1 MKKVTKSILMFTTAG
16 VMALSP
22 CPVGALTQ
30 NETVY
35 VKLQPNGATDYISV
49 IEHLKND
56 LSEAEL
62 FDETILENLEN
73 LNGFEGFTVDGKNV
87 KWDAQGKDIFYRGTT
102 NKELPVQLQVTYKLN
117 GEEKALDELLGQAGQ
132 VEITLNYTNLSKVDD
147 LYTPFVVAVATK
159 FDAEKVSNV
168 TVTNGKVVTNGRT
181 TAITA
186 IAAPGLY
193 ESLGLEELK
202 GSNEVIISFETDEFE
217 LSDIYSV
224 VTPELLNAT
233 ELKTF
238 AELDELYAKTNQ
250 LASGS
255 QQLVNGS
262 ASLTQGLRQFREA
275 ILGTKNKLTSQKTLL
290 DNATLG
296 QIKSSASTAA
306 MQSIQ
311 AQSSTIQQEAM
322 ANLRN
327 NTELIQLLMPAA
339 RDMCLANPT
348 TAGLCDNPDVLQQYL
363 DGILTQFGA
372 TLSASS
378 VALAQRVATQTANT
392 VAESVAT
399 EVANSLQQG
408 LTQAMVG
415 VLDEMLQ
422 GVDKLLAGAYE
433 LQTGAQRFNN
443 DGIQPLVD
451 FVNGKVRVTTDKVQR
466 LIEIAEQYDNYAG
479 LADQAQGT
487 IKFVLMIEE
496 KHKK

>member
-1 MKKVTKSILMFTTAG
+1 MKKVTKSILMLTTAG

-35 VKLQPNGATDYISV
+35 VKLQPNGTTKYISV

-56 LSEAEL
+56 LSETEL
-62 FDETILENLEN
+62 FDETILTNLEN

-102 NKELPVQLQVTYKLN
+102 NKELPVQLKVTYKLD

-132 VEITLNYTNLSKVDD
+132 IEIVLNYTNLSKVGD

-159 FDAEKVSNV
+159 FDAGKVSDV

-186 IAAPGLY
+186 VAAPGLY
-193 ESLGLEELK
+193 ESLGLEELR
-202 GSNEVIISFETDEFE
+202 SSDEITIGFKTEDFE

-224 VTPELLNAT
+224 VTPELLNEAD
-233 ELKTF
+233 LKTF
-238 AELDELYAKTNQ
+238 AELDELYAKTSQ

-255 QQLVNGS
+255 QQLVVGS
-262 ASLTQGLRQFREA
+262 ASLTQGLREFREA
-275 ILGTKNKLTSQKTLL
+275 VVGARNKLASQQNLL
-290 DNATLG
+290 DRTTLA
-296 QIKSSASTAA
+296 QIKNSASASA
-306 MQSIQ
+306 VQNVQ
-311 AQSSTIQQEAM
+311 AQSSTIQQETM
-322 ANLRN
+322 ANLRTN
-327 NTELIQLLMPAA
+327 AELLQLLTPAA
-339 RDMCLANPT
+339 HDMCLANPA
-348 TAGLCDNPDVLQQYL
+348 TASLCDNPDVLQQYL
-363 DGILTQFGA
+363 DGILTQLGA

-378 VALAQRVATQTANT
+378 VELAQRVAVQTANA
-392 VAESVAT
+392 VAENVAT

-408 LTQAMVG
+408 LTQAMVS

-422 GVDKLLAGAYE
+422 GVDKLLAGSYE
-433 LQTGAQRFNN
+433 LQTGTQRFNN
-443 DGIQPLVD
+443 EGIQPLVN
-451 FVNGKVRVTTDKVQR
+451 FVNGRVRVTTDKVQR

-487 IKFVLMIEE
+487 TKFVLMIEE